1 MEFFKSQIRL
11 NFDTFNIAQPSTNRP
26 EDNSPNG
33 RTQCQVCVK
42 VRKTDLKKIC
52 LRAEVHDC
60 AWFSHL
66 RRPFLQ
72 KAQFSAN
79 SAGPS
84 APVICGTNTGY
95 HMILEVG
102 SFQNLEQLQHESSF
116 NVITDNILGAG
127 WLQHIIFHMDFSF
140 PSKLEHSNYAGGH
153 FHLHIHSDF
162 VFSILSCDFIWS
174 CTSLV
179 LICKHV
185 YIFLTDYCVFWMLIC
200 QYIFFFLCNL
210 DFRFHARLPGGQR
223 LVAFSGSQVLFKPRA
238 IFSTPFSKL
247 FSWNF
252 PWRYIEASN
261 QTIICAL

>member
-1 MEFFKSQIRL
+1 MYICTYVSNVNFPMKFFKTQIRL

-26 EDNSPNG
+26 EDNNPNG

-52 LRAEVHDC
+52 LRTEVHDC

-102 SFQNLEQLQHESSF
+102 SSQNLESSF
-116 NVITDNILGAG
+116 NVITNKILGAG

-153 FHLHIHSDF
+153 FHLHIHSGF
-162 VFSILSCDFIWS
+162 VISILTCDFIWA
-174 CTSLV
+174 CISLV
-179 LICKHV
+179 LICKHIYILHIFYWLLCILNV
-185 YIFLTDYCVFWMLIC
+185 NMSIFLLFVQLWFQISCTAAWRPTAGCLQWFTGAF
-200 QYIFFFLCNL
+200 QTQSHIFN
-210 DFRFHARLPGGQR
+210 
-223 LVAFSGSQVLFKPRA
+223 
-238 IFSTPFSKL
+238 PF
-247 FSWNF
+247 
-252 PWRYIEASN
+252 
-261 QTIICAL
+261 